1 MNQPM
6 WRRYL
11 RFWKTDVEADI
22 HDEVRF
28 HLAMRVDQ
36 YVSEGMT
43 RDEALSAARR
53 HFGDVKEVCEVLKAI
68 DGKAVRKVARADW
81 WDAFRQDL
89 RIATRGL
96 RLEPQFA
103 LAVII
108 TLGLGIGANAAMFGI
123 IDRLLFRAPPLVVE
137 PDRVAHLYFTRSYRG
152 SPTFT
157 SNVGNYP
164 LFAELKRSLSS
175 VAEMAAYS
183 SANAPVGEGA
193 EAWSAEGTLVTSGFF
208 PLLGV
213 RPALGRF
220 FVAAEDDPKVADP
233 GIVISGEIWQS
244 RFGGDSGVLGKRLL
258 IRGHRYP
265 IVGVA
270 PHNLTGVEL
279 TRTDVWL
286 PIGATSGGFF
296 VEDWKE
302 NAGSYWLRS
311 IIRLKPGVTA
321 SRATAQATAVY
332 RGYLLSDILPDSSGA
347 SRVGLGQIYGAH
359 TTENALTPDAKVAAW
374 LAGIAGIVLIVACA
388 NVANLLLLRGMR
400 RRREIA
406 VRRALG
412 MTRLRLAGQLFA
424 EGLLLAVLGG
434 GAALAATYW
443 IGQPLRAVLMP
454 EIAWSGATLE
464 PRVLAVVAGAI
475 LGTALFTGLV
485 PSLALGRT
493 DLTVELKSGG
503 PGHSRRRSR
512 TQVALLLTQT
522 ALSVVLLV
530 GAGLFVKSLLNVRS
544 LRLGFDAPS
553 VLVVSVE
560 FPTTEKIADVAAFY
574 ERARDR
580 VRQLPGIESASI
592 AQSDPFGWSFG
603 AAVRVPGRD
612 SLPETSTGG
621 PYYSGVSS
629 EHFATMGTRVV
640 RGRGFTLAD
649 RKGSAPVGIIDET
662 MARLYW
668 PGIDPVGRCFYAGDG
683 TTCIEVV
690 GVVESSKRASL
701 REDATLQFYLPLEQV
716 PFTVRRLAL
725 FVRTGRDAEE
735 MTPSIRRSLQE
746 LSPFL
751 PYPRIWS
758 LQSRVDRETRPW
770 RLGAT
775 MLSALGALALVL
787 AAVGLYSVI
796 AYGVTQRR
804 QEMGIRLALG
814 ARVGQIIRLI
824 LVDGLRLALIGLILG
839 LGFAAV
845 LGRFVKDLL
854 YETPPTDPWVWGG
867 AAAALGGAAIVACL
881 LPAWRAGR
889 ADPVSTLKAE

>member
-1 MNQPM
+1 M

-22 HDEVRF
+22 DDEVRF

-36 YVSEGMT
+36 YLSDGMT
-43 RDEALSAARR
+43 RQEALAAARA
-53 HFGDVKEVCEVLKAI
+53 HFGDLKEVREMLKAI
-68 DGKAVRKVARADW
+68 DGKAVRKQARAHW
-81 WDAFRQDL
+81 WDAVIQDL

-96 RLEPQFA
+96 RREPGFA
-103 LAVII
+103 LAIII

-123 IDRLLFRAPPLVVE
+123 IDRLLFRAPPLIGE
-137 PDRVAHLYFTRSYRG
+137 PDRVAHVYFSRTVQSHSY
-152 SPTFT
+152 T
-157 SNVGNYP
+157 SDVGNYP
-164 LFAELKRSLSS
+164 LFAELERALSG
-175 VAEMAAYS
+175 VVEMAAYA
-183 SANAPVGEGA
+183 SADAPVGEGA
-193 EAWSAEGTLVTSGFF
+193 EAWNAEGTLVTSGFF

-220 FVAAEDDPKVADP
+220 FLTAEDDPKMADP
-233 GIVISGEIWQS
+233 GIVISSEIWQS
-244 RFGGDSGVLGKRLL
+244 RFGSDSGILGRRLL
-258 IRGHRYP
+258 IRGHQYP

-270 PHNLTGVEL
+270 PRGFTGVEL
-279 TRTDVWL
+279 SRSDLWL
-286 PIGATSGGFF
+286 PIGATGDGFF
-296 VEDWKE
+296 VADWKE

-311 IIRLKPGVTA
+311 IARLEKGVPA
-321 SRATAQATAVY
+321 SQAAARATTVFQ
-332 RGYLLSDILPDSSGA
+332 RYLLADIFPDSSRTA
-347 SRVGLGQIYGAH
+347 RVALGGITGAH
-359 TTENALTPDAKVAAW
+359 TGDNALTPDAKVAAW
-374 LAGIAGIVLIVACA
+374 LAGIAGIVLVVACA

-412 MTRLRLAGQLFA
+412 MSRLRLTGQLLA
-424 EGLLLAVLGG
+424 EGLLLAVVGG

-443 IGQPLRAVLMP
+443 IGQPLRTLLMP
-454 EIAWSGATLE
+454 GIVWSGTALDLRMLLVTSG
-464 PRVLAVVAGAI
+464 VV
-475 LGTALFTGLV
+475 LGTALFTGLI
-485 PSLALGRT
+485 PSLGLGRT

-512 TQVALLLTQT
+512 TQVVLLLTQT
-522 ALSVVLLV
+522 ALSMMLLV
-530 GAGLFVKSLLNVRS
+530 GAGLFMKSLSKVRS
-544 LRLGFDAPS
+544 VRLGFDAPS

-560 FPTTEKIADVAAFY
+560 FPTTEKIADIAAFY
-574 ERARDR
+574 ERARER
-580 VRQLPGIESASI
+580 VRHLPGVESASI

-621 PYYSGVSS
+621 PYYSGVSAD
-629 EHFATMGTRVV
+629 HFATMGTRVI
-640 RGRGFTLAD
+640 RGRGFTPAD

-668 PGIDPVGRCFYAGDG
+668 PGMDPVGRCFYAGDG

-690 GVVESSKRASL
+690 GVVESSKRTSL
-701 REDATLQFYLPLEQV
+701 REDPTLQFYLPLEQV
-716 PFTVRRLAL
+716 PFTVSRLAL
-725 FVRTGRDAEE
+725 FVRTGNEAEE
-735 MTPSIRRSLQE
+735 MTPVIRRSLQE

-758 LQSRVDRETRPW
+758 LQSLVDNETRPW

-775 MLSALGALALVL
+775 TLSALGGLALVL

-796 AYGVTQRR
+796 AYSVTQRR

-814 ARVGQIIRLI
+814 ARIGQIIRLV
-824 LVDGLRLALIGLILG
+824 LREGLRLALIGVVLG
-839 LGFAAV
+839 LGLAAV
-845 LGRFVKDLL
+845 LGRFIRDLL
-854 YETPPTDPWVWGG
+854 YETKPSDPWVWAG
-867 AAAALGGAAIVACL
+867 AAGALGLAAIVACL

-889 ADPVSTLKAE
+889 ADPVASLKAE

>member
-1 MNQPM
+1 M
-6 WRRYL
+6 
-11 RFWKTDVEADI
+11 
-22 HDEVRF
+22 
-28 HLAMRVDQ
+28 
-36 YVSEGMT
+36 
-43 RDEALSAARR
+43 
-53 HFGDVKEVCEVLKAI
+53 LKSI
-68 DGKAVRKVARADW
+68 DGKSVRRRERAHW
-81 WDAFRQDL
+81 WDAFLQDL

-96 RLEPQFA
+96 RREPWFA
-103 LAVII
+103 LAVIV

-137 PDRVAHLYFTRSYRG
+137 PDRVEHVYFSRAIGSHSY
-152 SPTFT
+152 T

-164 LFAELKRSLSS
+164 LFAELKRSLSG
-175 VAEMAAYS
+175 VVDMAAYS
-183 SANAPVGEGA
+183 SADAPVGQGG
-193 EAWSAEGTLVTSGFF
+193 EAWNAEGTLVTSDYF

-220 FVAAEDDPKVADP
+220 FVAAEDDPNVADP
-233 GIVISGEIWQS
+233 GIVISSEIWQS

-265 IVGVA
+265 IVGVT
-270 PHNLTGVEL
+270 PGNLTGVEL
-279 TRTDVWL
+279 TRTDLWI
-286 PIGATSGGFF
+286 PIGATGRGFF
-296 VEDWKE
+296 IEDWKE

-311 IIRLKPGVTA
+311 IARLETGVTA
-321 SRATAQATAVY
+321 PQAAARATTVFQ
-332 RGYLLSDILPDSSGA
+332 RYLLADMFPDSSRTARVALGPISGA
-347 SRVGLGQIYGAH
+347 R
-359 TTENALTPDAKVAAW
+359 TTDNALTPDAKVAAW

-412 MTRLRLAGQLFA
+412 MSRLRLAGQLFA
-424 EGLLLAVLGG
+424 EGLLLAVMG
-434 GAALAATYW
+434 GAAALTATYW
-443 IGQPLRAVLMP
+443 IGQPLRALLMP
-454 EIAWSGATLE
+454 GIVWGGTVLD
-464 PRVLAVVAGAI
+464 PRMLLVTSGAI

-493 DLTVELKSGG
+493 DLTAELKAGG

-512 TQVALLLTQT
+512 IQVALLLTQT
-522 ALSVVLLV
+522 ALSMMLLV
-530 GAGLFVKSLLNVRS
+530 GAGLFVKSLAKVRS
-544 LRLGFDAPS
+544 VRLGFDAPS

-560 FPTTEKIADVAAFY
+560 FPTTEKIADIAAFY
-574 ERARDR
+574 ERARER
-580 VRQLPGIESASI
+580 VGHLPGIESASI

-603 AAVRVPGRD
+603 AAVRVPRRD
-612 SLPETSTGG
+612 SLPEMSTGG

-629 EHFATMGTRVV
+629 EHFATLGMRVV
-640 RGRGFTLAD
+640 RGRGFTPAD

-690 GVVESSKRASL
+690 GVVESSKRSSL
-701 REDATLQFYLPLEQV
+701 REEPTLQFYLPLEQV

-758 LQSRVDRETRPW
+758 LQSRVDNETRPW

-796 AYGVTQRR
+796 AYSVTQRR

-814 ARVGQIIRLI
+814 ARIGQIIRLI

-839 LGFAAV
+839 LGLALVF
-845 LGRFVKDLL
+845 GRFIKDLL

-867 AAAALGGAAIVACL
+867 AAAALGAAAVVACL